1 MIHQNKENKK
11 KLLLINLWKIYLLII
26 INFTLNTINKT
37 CTFIIKEDPDQ
48 AKNDSPGTHIE
59 AANNKLKS
67 EKVNQKRKNFEN

>member
-48 AKNDSPGTHIE
+48 AKNDSAGTHIE

-67 EKVNQKRKNFEN
+67 ESEKKKFWKLKK

>member
-1 MIHQNKENKK
+1 M
-11 KLLLINLWKIYLLII
+11 